1 MRNAALVL
9 GLTTLVWAVPLHATT
24 LEEAIAAAKEHA
36 PEVDVA
42 EAESDIA
49 KARLQQAKS
58 GGRPSAILSGTIG
71 AGRLDPKGYFGL
83 TADNKRGLALPR
95 PRRAWSRRRQILS
108 PM

>member
-49 KARLQQAKS
+49 SL
-58 GGRPSAILSGTIG
+58 LSG
-71 AGRLDPKGYFGL
+71 RK
-83 TADNKRGLALPR
+83 
-95 PRRAWSRRRQILS
+95 
-108 PM
+108 